1 MKKYIDLHAHPLK
14 EYFDFP
20 EIIIEKSYEKGIT
33 RLFIV
38 GTTIEESK
46 EVKDLCVKYNYT
58 FPIIGI
64 HPNSATNRSDLKE
77 LKKLVDDSIV
87 GIGEI
92 GLDFHY
98 DDSPS
103 KEEQKF
109 FFRKQIEIALEKN
122 IPIIIHSRD
131 ATEET
136 FNLLKEYKDNHPSLR
151 IILHSYSSGPEWVE
165 KFLSIGAY
173 LSFSGIVTFKSAK
186 SMQEALRR
194 TPIDKLFYETD
205 TPYLT
210 PTPKRGKINKPYY
223 AIYIANFIAE
233 LKGITVDELNYQIN
247 KNIEYV
253 FNLKKENNG

>member
-1 MKKYIDLHAHPLK
+1 MKRYIDLHSHPLK
-14 EYFDFP
+14 EYFEFP

-38 GTTIEESK
+38 GTTVEESK
-46 EVKDLCVKYNYT
+46 EVKSLCNKYNYA

-64 HPNSATNRSDLKE
+64 HPNSAMNRKDLEE
-77 LKKLVDDSIV
+77 LKKLVDNSIV

-92 GLDFHY
+92 GFDFHY
-98 DDSPS
+98 EDSPS
-103 KEEQKF
+103 KEEQEF
-109 FFRKQIEIALEKN
+109 FFRRQIEIALEKD
-122 IPIIIHSRD
+122 IPIIVHSRD

-136 FNLLKEYKDNHPSLR
+136 FELLKEYKYNNRNLK

-165 KFLSIGAY
+165 KFLSIDAY
-173 LSFSGIVTFKSAK
+173 LSFSGIVTFRNAK
-186 SMQEALRR
+186 SMQDALKI
-194 TPIDKLFYETD
+194 TPINKLFYETD

-247 KNIEYV
+247 KNIEDV
-253 FNLKKENNG
+253 FDLKKEYNG

>member
-1 MKKYIDLHAHPLK
+1 MKRYIDLHAHPIK
-14 EYFDFP
+14 EYFEFP

-33 RLFIV
+33 RLFII
-38 GTTIEESK
+38 GTTVEESK
-46 EVKDLCVKYNYT
+46 EVKELCSKYNFA

-64 HPNSATNRSDLKE
+64 HPNSATDRNDLIKLKE
-77 LKKLVDDSIV
+77 LVDDSIV

-92 GLDFHY
+92 GFDFHY

-103 KEEQKF
+103 KEEQEF

-122 IPIIIHSRD
+122 IPIIVHSRD
-131 ATEET
+131 ANEET
-136 FNLLKEYKDNHPSLR
+136 FELISEYKENNSNLK

-173 LSFSGIVTFKSAK
+173 LSYSGIVTFKNAK
-186 SMQEALRR
+186 LMQEALKI
-194 TPIDKLFYETD
+194 TPLDRLFYETD

-233 LKGITVDELNYQIN
+233 LKGITVDELNRQVN
-247 KNIEYV
+247 KNVEDI
-253 FNLKKENNG
+253 FNLKKEHNG